1 MPTFIERVP
10 SVLNSELFM
19 LNTMPLTSILLL
31 TKNDASSVA
40 SCLGA
45 IYSQE
50 SRDPFEV
57 IAIDSGST
65 DGTIDVLRRFP
76 LQLQQIP
83 PESFHHAR
91 TRNLAAGYATGDVIV
106 FLSQDAIPASST
118 WLQTLLCNFD
128 DPGVGAV
135 YGRQLPRQGSSVE
148 RQDALNALY
157 GTRKIVKDPAARND
171 FGYLFYHFSNVNSA
185 MRRSV
190 WSSAQFPEHLKVFE
204 DLGIAKRVLDAGWKI
219 VYEPE
224 APVFHSHTHSTA
236 GLFKRYFDIG
246 YSLKLLEIWD
256 APGTRKS
263 MLRDVAKLLRRKL
276 DRLRSNKGSNGH
288 DGKLLGHGICQDIV
302 KSTGLFLGLNQACLP
317 LFLKRHLS
325 AYGVFD

>member
-1 MPTFIERVP
+1 
-10 SVLNSELFM
+10 M
-19 LNTMPLTSILLL
+19 LRISILLL
-31 TKNDASSVA
+31 TKNDAPSVA
-40 SCLGA
+40 SCLDA
-45 IYSQE
+45 IYSQQ
-50 SRDPFEV
+50 SDNQYPFEV

-65 DGTIDVLRRFP
+65 DGTLDVLRRFP
-76 LQLQQIP
+76 LQLRQIP

-91 TRNLAAGYATGDVIV
+91 TRNLAAGYARGEILV
-106 FLSQDAIPASST
+106 FLSQDAIPSSSK
-118 WLQTLLCNFD
+118 WLQSLLSNFD
-128 DPGVGAV
+128 DPAVGAV
-135 YGRQLPRQGSSVE
+135 YGRQLPKRGSSFE

-157 GTRKIVKDPAARND
+157 GARRIVKDPAARND

-190 WSSAQFPEHLKVFE
+190 WQSAQFPEHLKVFE

-219 VYEPE
+219 VYEPD
-224 APVFHSHTHSTA
+224 APVFHSHAHSTA

-263 MLRDVAKLLRRKL
+263 MLRDVSKLFRRKL
-276 DRLRSNKGSNGH
+276 GRMRSIQRSDRY
-288 DGKLLGHGICQDIV
+288 DGKLLREGICQDIV

-325 AYGVFD
+325 AYGVFE